1 MRLKRLKKNNNKK
14 CFTPIKFLD
23 AFKVEHEAVIDNSLQ
38 MHNYDINKF
47 KRNGNLMSYEDETY
61 TSRVGIDVGIYFYLQ
76 AITVK
81 EALEEADFVLKK
93 LQD

>member
-1 MRLKRLKKNNNKK
+1 MKKTKSK
-14 CFTPIKFLD
+14 ERFIPIKFLD
-23 AFKVEHEAVIDNSLQ
+23 AYKVEHEAMIDSSLK

-47 KRNGNLMSYEDETY
+47 IRNGNLMSYEDETY
-61 TSRVGIDVGIYFYLQ
+61 TSRVGIDVGIYFYSQ

-81 EALEEADFVLKK
+81 EALEEANFILKK